1 MNRFFHHICLALMA
15 MTVLTMVIACG
26 GDDDDGPNL
35 LPNKEQS
42 SSGSGLEPDERSIAA
57 RIEVPAL
64 KPGNKFIYHSVKV
77 GGRSVMNYCVDFDLQ
92 KRHSRWVAF
101 RFDGE
106 TRSKVTSR
114 SDEPFTDDPEL
125 PSTAWV
131 GGGGFG
137 SPYNRGHLCAS
148 NDRLFSVEANQQT
161 FYMSNI
167 SPQEGS
173 FNQGYWITLENL
185 VSNCGRNS
193 AFADTLYVVKGGAI
207 DKPEHIR
214 GYLNRSSGQ
223 MAIPKYYFMALL
235 RVKSGSYTSI
245 AFWMENKRYGYTY
258 ENTAPRSEIAKN
270 AISVDSLE
278 TLTGIDFFH
287 NLPDQIENAVEA
299 KYNFNDWN

>member
-1 MNRFFHHICLALMA
+1 MYKYIHHIYFALMA
-15 MTVLTMVIACG
+15 VTVLTMVIACS
-26 GDDDDGPNL
+26 GDDNDGPNL
-35 LPNKEQS
+35 LPNKDQTS
-42 SSGSGLEPDERSIAA
+42 SDTGLEPDERIIAA

-64 KPGNKFIYHSVKV
+64 KPGNKFIYHSTRV

-101 RFDGE
+101 RFDGD

-114 SDEPFTDDPEL
+114 SDEPFTEDPDL

-131 GGGGFG
+131 GSGGFG
-137 SPYNRGHLCAS
+137 SGYDRGHLCAS
-148 NDRLFSVEANQQT
+148 NDRLFSVEANEQT

-167 SPQEGS
+167 SPQVRS
-173 FNQGYWITLENL
+173 FNQGYWITLEGI
-185 VSNCGRNS
+185 VANCGRNS
-193 AFADTLYVVKGGAI
+193 SFADTLYVVKGGAI
-207 DKPEHIR
+207 DKPEHII

-235 RVKSGSYTSI
+235 RVKSRSYTSI

-258 ENTAPRSEIAKN
+258 ENPAPRSEIAKN